1 MTFKETYD
9 CLVSYANK
17 MNLSTYW
24 KVVLSRH
31 AFYYYEKALK
41 SMGYYLNDDAVRNM
55 NELFE
60 QTCITYQRYYYENI
74 FNDDFS
80 AEKEKNR
87 LFNAVRVLWFLSEVE
102 KSIIHKNYA
111 SPIIAKPLNK

>member
-9 CLVSYANK
+9 NLVSYANN

-31 AFYYYEKALK
+31 AFYYYEKSLK

-60 QTCITYQRYYYENI
+60 QTCVNYQRYFCENM
-74 FNDDFS
+74 FNNEYS
-80 AEKEKNR
+80 TEKEKDC
-87 LFNAVRVLWFLSEVE
+87 LYNAVRVLWFLSEVE